1 MKLSI
6 LWGLATTISSIKAA
20 TLNVGSGKT
29 YATITAA
36 YNAASAGDTIYVYPG
51 TYKEKLTISK
61 DSITIKGSAYPAT
74 NPSANLA
81 LVTYATY
88 ASAVGSNDASAT
100 LLINNNN
107 FKMYNMNIT
116 NSAGTASQ
124 AVAVS
129 ARGANGGFYSCAFK
143 GWQDTLYSHLGS
155 QFYGRCYIEGAV
167 DFIFGITGQAWF
179 QGCTIGVMR
188 SASVITAQG
197 RTSSSTDGFFVFD
210 KAKVVVGTGGAS
222 AAKGSSYLG
231 RPWGDYA
238 RVVFQNSNLNSVI
251 TSAGWMPWNS
261 AQVLTNVYFAE
272 YANTNAAGSRV
283 SWAKMLSSA
292 YGIGSILPSYN
303 SWVDSVFL
311 GLSAA

>member
-1 MKLSI
+1 MKLS
-6 LWGLATTISSIKAA
+6 LLSTVAVVVSSVEAA

-29 YATITAA
+29 YTT
-36 YNAASAGDTIYVYPG
+36 VYPG

-61 DSITIKGSAYPAT
+61 DSITIKGSAYPST

-100 LLINNNN
+100 LLVNSNS

-129 ARGANGGFYSCAFK
+129 ARGLYGGFYACAFK
-143 GWQDTLYSHLGS
+143 GWQDTLYAHTGS

-167 DFIFGITGQAWF
+167 DFIFGTTGQAWF
-179 QGCTIGVMR
+179 QGCTVGVMR
-188 SASVITAQG
+188 SGSVVTAQG
-197 RTSSSTDGFFVFD
+197 RDASNTDGFFVFD
-210 KAKVVVGTGGAS
+210 RAEWGEKSKLVVGAGGAT
-222 AAKGSSYLG
+222 AAKGTSYLG

-238 RVVFQNSNLNSVI
+238 RVVFQNSNLEKIIVA
-251 TSAGWMPWNS
+251 AGWMPWNA

-272 YANTNAAGSRV
+272 YANSNAAGTRV
-283 SWAKMLSSA
+283 GWAKALSSA
-292 YGIGSILPSYN
+292 YSIGTILPTYS
-303 SWVDSVFL
+303 SWVDKVFL
-311 GLSAA
+311 GVVAP

>member
-1 MKLSI
+1 MKLS
-6 LWGLATTISSIKAA
+6 LLSTVAVVVSSVEAA

-29 YATITAA
+29 YTTITAA

-61 DSITIKGSAYPAT
+61 DSITIKGSAYPST

-100 LLINNNN
+100 LLVNSNS

-129 ARGANGGFYSCAFK
+129 ARGLYGGFYACAFK
-143 GWQDTLYSHLGS
+143 GWQDTLYAHTGS

-167 DFIFGITGQAWF
+167 DFIFGTTGQAWF
-179 QGCTIGVMR
+179 QGCTVGVMR
-188 SASVITAQG
+188 SGSVVTAQG
-197 RTSSSTDGFFVFD
+197 RDASNTDGFFVFD
-210 KAKVVVGTGGAS
+210 RAKLVVGAGGAT
-222 AAKGSSYLG
+222 AAKGTSYLG

-238 RVVFQNSNLNSVI
+238 RVVFQNSNLEKIIVA
-251 TSAGWMPWNS
+251 AGWMPWNA

-272 YANTNAAGSRV
+272 YANSNAAGTRV
-283 SWAKMLSSA
+283 GWAKALSSA
-292 YGIGSILPSYN
+292 RARWDLIKFIIFEPLVHCGN
-303 SWVDSVFL
+303 VN
-311 GLSAA
+311 